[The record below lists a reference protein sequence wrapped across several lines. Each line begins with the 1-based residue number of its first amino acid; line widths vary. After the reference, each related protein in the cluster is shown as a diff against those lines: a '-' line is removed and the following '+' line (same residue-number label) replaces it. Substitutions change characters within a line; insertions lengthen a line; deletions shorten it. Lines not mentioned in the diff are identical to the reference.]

1 MQEEVQQAEQNK
13 RYYEKPLLAAVQL
26 FADKVLD
33 YCNDD
38 FCKPTPDHISG

>member
-13 RYYEKPLLAAVQL
+13 RYYEKPLLVAVQL
-26 FADKVLD
+26 FADMVLG

-38 FCKPTPDHISG
+38 FCQPDPNHVSG